1 MKFLFSTLSM
11 LAMAAPSLAFV
22 QPSLPITVG
31 YPWFA
36 KSIRRILSQFAARH
50 LHFLFLVFS

>member
-22 QPSLPITVG
+22 QPNLPVQVR
-31 YPWFA
+31 FH
-36 KSIRRILSQFAARH
+36 R
-50 LHFLFLVFS
+50 LV